1 MLILK
6 KHAGNH
12 KPGVREK
19 GASMRKNR
27 NYVSIDME
35 QTGRILRQKIRQKG
49 YSVKDIQKLLH
60 LSCPQP
66 VYRWFKGQ
74 ILPSVDHLYVLSRV
88 LSCHMEEL
96 LVEKREEHCPWQ
108 IIREYREY
116 TGTGKRINRYLE
128 GLTAVLAVRA
138 EV

>member
-96 LVEKREEHCPWQ
+96 LVEKREEYCPWQ

-116 TGTGKRINRYLE
+116 TGTG
-128 GLTAVLAVRA
+128 
-138 EV
+138 

>member
-1 MLILK
+1 MS
-6 KHAGNH
+6 
-12 KPGVREK
+12 RE
-19 GASMRKNR
+19 GYYN
-27 NYVSIDME
+27 IDMAK
-35 QTGRILRQKIRQKG
+35 TGALLKDKVFGAG
-49 YSVKDIQKLLH
+49 YSVKEIQEFLH

-96 LVEKREEHCPWQ
+96 LVEKREEYCPWQ